1 MKIQGEMIIGRQA
14 VRGSAGTLYAHNPA
28 TRADIEPGFG
38 TATADDLAAA
48 CELAEQAFD
57 AYRAVPLEQRA
68 RFLETIAERIV
79 DIGGLLIE
87 RAAQESGL
95 PAARLEGERGRT
107 VNQLRLF
114 AKVVRDGH
122 FLEATLDSALPQR
135 TPPRPDLRM
144 RKIPLGPVA
153 VFGASNF
160 PLAFSVAGGDTAS
173 ALAAGCPAVVK
184 AHNAHLG
191 TSELV
196 AKAVRQAAEECGMPE
211 GVFSM
216 LIGEGNQIGADLVG
230 HPAIKAVGFT
240 GSRGG
245 GLALVRIAAAR
256 QEPIPVYAE
265 MSSINPLFLLPGA
278 LAEKGAALAPAFVD
292 SLVLGVGQFCTNPGL
307 VIGLAGPQLEAF
319 TAAAAQALQAKGAG
333 TMLTAGIH
341 KAYVDAIEKRGGVQ
355 GLTLLARGTG
365 VTNPEGQG
373 CAAQAALYLCDAAT
387 FLANPAL
394 EEEIFGPASVM
405 IACRDEGEILA
416 VARHLE
422 GQLTATVHATAA
434 DNGIAGSLL
443 PILERKAGRI
453 LFNGF
458 PTGVEVAHAMVHG
471 GPFPATSDS
480 RSTSVGATAIER
492 FLRPVC
498 YQDVPAELLPEALRD
513 DNPLGLARVVDGVLR
528 TAG

>member
-1 MKIQGEMIIGRQA
+1 MNIQGEMIIGRQA
-14 VRGSAGTLYAHNPA
+14 VRGSAGTLRAYNPA
-28 TRADIEPGFG
+28 THAEMEPGFG
-38 TATADDLAAA
+38 TASADDLAAA
-48 CELAEQAFD
+48 CQLAEQAFD

-79 DIGGLLIE
+79 DIGPILIE
-87 RAAQESGL
+87 RAMQESGL
-95 PAARLEGERGRT
+95 PTARLEGERGRT

-173 ALAAGCPAVVK
+173 ALAAGCPVVVK

-216 LIGEGNQIGADLVG
+216 VIGEGNQIGADLVG

-256 QEPIPVYAE
+256 KEPIPVYAE

-278 LAEKGAALAPAFVD
+278 LEEKGAALAPAFVD

-341 KAYVDAIEKRGGVQ
+341 KAYVDAIEKRGGVS
-355 GLTLLARGTG
+355 GLTLVARGSA
-365 VTNPEGQG
+365 EGQG
-373 CAAQAALYLCDAAT
+373 CAAQAALWLCDADT

-405 IACRDEGEILA
+405 IACRDEAEILA
-416 VARHLE
+416 VANHLE
-422 GQLTATVHATAA
+422 GQLTATVHATRA
-434 DNGIAGSLL
+434 DLGIAGRLL
-443 PILERKAGRI
+443 PILERKAGRV

-458 PTGVEVAHAMVHG
+458 PTGVEVSHAMVHG

-480 RSTSVGATAIER
+480 RTTSVGATAIER

-498 YQDVPAELLPEALRD
+498 YQDVPSELLPEALRD

-528 TAG
+528 TAA

>member
-1 MKIQGEMIIGRQA
+1 MTINGDMIIGHRIERGA
-14 VRGSAGTLYAHNPA
+14 AGEVRSADPA
-28 TRADIEPGFG
+28 RGNALEPGFG
-38 TATADDLAAA
+38 TATAQQLATA

-57 AYRAVPLEQRA
+57 AYRAVSLEQRA
-68 RFLETIAERIV
+68 RFLETIAERIM
-79 DIGGLLIE
+79 DIGPLLIE
-87 RAAQESGL
+87 RAGQESGL

-135 TPPRPDLRM
+135 SPPRPDLRM

-173 ALAAGCPAVVK
+173 ALAAGCPVVVK

-196 AKAVRQAAEECGMPE
+196 AKAVQQAAIGCGMPE

-216 LIGEGNQIGADLVG
+216 VIGEGNQIGADLVS
-230 HPAIKAVGFT
+230 HPAIQAVGFT
-240 GSRGG
+240 GSRQG
-245 GLALVRIAAAR
+245 GLALVRIASAR
-256 QEPIPVYAE
+256 PVPIPVYAE
-265 MSSINPLFLLPGA
+265 MSSINPVFLLPGA
-278 LAEKGAALAPAFVD
+278 LAAGGAKLASGFID
-292 SLVLGVGQFCTNPGL
+292 SLTLGVGQFCTNPGM
-307 VIGLAGPQLEAF
+307 VIALAGEQLDAF
-319 TAAAAQALQAKGAG
+319 RAATVEALQAKTAG

-341 KAYVDAIEKRGGVQ
+341 QAYTDAIGRRSGLEGVQ
-355 GLTLLARGTG
+355 LVARGSA
-365 VTNPEGQG
+365 EGAG
-373 CAAQAALYLCDAAT
+373 CAAQAALYQAEAAT

-394 EEEIFGPASVM
+394 EEEIFGPTSV
-405 IACRDEGEILA
+405 IVACRDEAEMLA

-422 GQLTATVHATAA
+422 GQLTATVHANEGDHAIAA
-434 DNGIAGSLL
+434 SLL
-443 PILERKAGRI
+443 PLLERKVGRI

-498 YQDVPAELLPEALRD
+498 YQDVPAGLLPEALRD
-513 DNPLGLARVVDGVLR
+513 DNPLGLARVVDGQLQVN
-528 TAG
+528 